1 MYFTPCENPVP
12 GSRNGDR
19 TCALPQPGWPEHSP
33 THTRQA
39 LASGPWSTA
48 GPEML
53 QKTRPLPTGPGQ
65 ASVMVPLASSSSMVV
80 LVLSE
85 DSWGD
90 RGDGGQDEPRAG
102 GIPPTVKPAWVPKLL
117 LRTFRRHPSHP
128 SRKYP
133 QGAGTG
139 EKVLDVCVATTS
151 PTEGPQLHLPSETR
165 RYSAGYERAG
175 LLKSR
180 DGKTQDLTDF

>member
-1 MYFTPCENPVP
+1 
-12 GSRNGDR
+12 
-19 TCALPQPGWPEHSP
+19 
-33 THTRQA
+33 
-39 LASGPWSTA
+39 
-48 GPEML
+48 
-53 QKTRPLPTGPGQ
+53 
-65 ASVMVPLASSSSMVV
+65 MVV

-102 GIPPTVKPAWVPKLL
+102 RIPPTVKPAWVPKLL

-139 EKVLDVCVATTS
+139 EKVLDVCVLRRAPIPAGHHISNSKGLSFTF
-151 PTEGPQLHLPSETR
+151 PQRLGDTR
-165 RYSAGYERAG
+165 LAMREQA
-175 LLKSR
+175 
-180 DGKTQDLTDF
+180 F